1 MKYFPKEI
9 AAKIFDR
16 KMMGYDPEQVEDYL
30 VAIAAQM
37 EALLQENTYIK
48 STLRE
53 KEIDL
58 IQYKDR
64 EQLLQQT
71 MTHASQTTEKMK
83 QDADRDGKLIVE
95 EAHQKAEMIIG
106 EAKASLK
113 KMYQEISELK
123 KSKMQFEAN
132 LKAMAQAHLSL
143 LDQGETFMPKMRI
156 PNLDLE

>member
-16 KMMGYDPEQVEDYL
+16 KMMGFDPEQVEDYL

-37 EALLQENTYIK
+37 EAMLQENTYLK
-48 STLRE
+48 STLKD
-53 KEIDL
+53 KELDL
-58 IQYKDR
+58 LHYKDK

-71 MTHASQTTEKMK
+71 MTHATQTTEKMR
-83 QDADRDGKLIVE
+83 QDADRDAKLIVQD
-95 EAHQKAEMIIG
+95 AHQKAEVIVKD
-106 EAKASLK
+106 AKDSLR
-113 KMYQEISELK
+113 KMYTEISELK

>member
-16 KMMGYDPEQVEDYL
+16 KMMGFDPEQVEDYL

-37 EALLQENTYIK
+37 EAILQENTYLK
-48 STLRE
+48 STLKE
-53 KEIDL
+53 KELDL
-58 IQYKDR
+58 LHYKDK

-71 MTHASQTTEKMK
+71 MTQATQTTEKMR
-83 QDADRDGKLIVE
+83 QDADRDGKLIVN
-95 EAHQKAEMIIG
+95 EAHQKAELIVK
-106 EAKASLK
+106 EAKDSLR

>member
-16 KMMGYDPEQVEDYL
+16 KMMGFDPEQVEDYL

-37 EALLQENTYIK
+37 EAMLQENTYLK
-48 STLRE
+48 STLKD
-53 KEIDL
+53 KELDL
-58 IQYKDR
+58 IHYKDK

-71 MTHASQTTEKMK
+71 MTQATQTTEKMR
-83 QDADRDGKLIVE
+83 QDADRDAKLIVQD
-95 EAHQKAEMIIG
+95 AHQKAELIVKD
-106 EAKASLK
+106 AKDSLR

>member
-9 AAKIFDR
+9 AAKNFDR
-16 KMMGYDPEQVEDYL
+16 KMMGYDPDQVEDYL

-95 EAHQKAEMIIG
+95 EAHQKAEMIVG
-106 EAKASLK
+106 EAKASLR
-113 KMYQEISELK
+113 KMYQEIWNDCFFW
-123 KSKMQFEAN
+123 FESI
-132 LKAMAQAHLSL
+132 HSLSQNIFFVACVL
-143 LDQGETFMPKMRI
+143 NYITNARTRWD
-156 PNLDLE
+156 

>member
-16 KMMGYDPEQVEDYL
+16 KMMGFDPEQVEDYL

-37 EALLQENTYIK
+37 EALLQENTYLK
-48 STLRE
+48 STLKD
-53 KEIDL
+53 KELDL
-58 IQYKDR
+58 LHYKDK

-71 MTHASQTTEKMK
+71 MTHASQTTEKMR
-83 QDADRDGKLIVE
+83 QDADRDGKLIVN
-95 EAHQKAEMIIG
+95 EAHQKAEIIVK
-106 EAKASLK
+106 EAKDSLR

-143 LDQGETFMPKMRI
+143 LDQGEAFMPKMRI

>member
-16 KMMGYDPEQVEDYL
+16 KMMGFDPEQVEDYL

-37 EALLQENTYIK
+37 EAMLQENTYLK
-48 STLRE
+48 STLKD
-53 KEIDL
+53 KELDL
-58 IQYKDR
+58 LHYKDK

-71 MTHASQTTEKMK
+71 MTHASQTTEKMR
-83 QDADRDGKLIVE
+83 QDADRDAKLIVAD
-95 EAHQKAEMIIG
+95 AHQKAEVIVKD
-106 EAKASLK
+106 AKDSLR

>member
-16 KMMGYDPEQVEDYL
+16 KMMGYDPEQVENYL

-37 EALLQENTYIK
+37 EAILQENTYLK
-48 STLRE
+48 STLKD
-53 KEIDL
+53 KELDL
-58 IQYKDR
+58 LHYKDK

-71 MTHASQTTEKMK
+71 MTQATQTTEKMR
-83 QDADRDGKLIVE
+83 QDADRDGKIIVS
-95 EAHQKAEMIIG
+95 EAHQKAEIIVKD
-106 EAKASLK
+106 AKDSLRK
-113 KMYQEISELK
+113 LYTEISELK